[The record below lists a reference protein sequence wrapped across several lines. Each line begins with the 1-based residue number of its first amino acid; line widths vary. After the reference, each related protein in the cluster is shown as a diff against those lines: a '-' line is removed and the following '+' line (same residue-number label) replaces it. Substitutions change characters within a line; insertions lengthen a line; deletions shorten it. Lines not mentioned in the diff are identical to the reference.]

1 MINKSEIEKQ
11 LDFLQKD
18 RVSVQTRFDQ
28 ASDEIKQLER
38 TLASL
43 DGAIQV
49 SNHYLNMIENKET
62 ETKAGLA
69 LEVKDHGIIKNS
81 KSDKKVKK

>member
-18 RVSVQTRFDQ
+18 RLQVQTRLDQ
-28 ASDEIKQLER
+28 ASDEIKQLDR
-38 TLASL
+38 TLANL

-49 SNHYLNMIENKET
+49 SNHYLSMIENKVEDGT
-62 ETKAGLA
+62 
-69 LEVKDHGIIKNS
+69 IKSS

>member
-1 MINKSEIEKQ
+1 MVSKSEIEKQ

-18 RVSVQTRFDQ
+18 RVQVQSRLDQ
-28 ASDEIKQLER
+28 ASDEIKTLER
-38 TLASL
+38 TLANL

-49 SNHYLNMIENKET
+49 SNHYLSMIENKVEDGT
-62 ETKAGLA
+62 
-69 LEVKDHGIIKNS
+69 IKSS

>member
-18 RVSVQTRFDQ
+18 RVSVQTRLDQ
-28 ASDEIKQLER
+28 ASDEIQQLER
-38 TLASL
+38 TLANL

-49 SNHYLNMIENKET
+49 SNHYLSMIENKVEDGT
-62 ETKAGLA
+62 
-69 LEVKDHGIIKNS
+69 IKSS

>member
-1 MINKSEIEKQ
+1 MINKSEIDKQ

-18 RVSVQTRFDQ
+18 RVQVQSRLDQ
-28 ASDEIKQLER
+28 ASDEIKQLDR
-38 TLASL
+38 TLANL

-49 SNHYLNMIENKET
+49 SNHYLSMIDNKVDDGT
-62 ETKAGLA
+62 
-69 LEVKDHGIIKNS
+69 IKSS

>member
-1 MINKSEIEKQ
+1 MIKKSEIDKQ

-18 RVSVQTRFDQ
+18 RVQVQTRLDQ
-28 ASDEIKQLER
+28 ASDEIQQLER
-38 TLASL
+38 TLANL

-49 SNHYLNMIENKET
+49 SNHYLSMIDNKVDDGT
-62 ETKAGLA
+62 
-69 LEVKDHGIIKNS
+69 IKSS

>member
-18 RVSVQTRFDQ
+18 RVSVQTRLDQ
-28 ASDEIKQLER
+28 ASVEIKQLDR

-49 SNHYLNMIENKET
+49 SNHFLSMIENKEK
-62 ETKAGLA
+62 ETD
-69 LEVKDHGIIKNS
+69 EVKNDGIIERPKV
-81 KSDKKVKK
+81 KKVKK

>member
-1 MINKSEIEKQ
+1 MLNKSEIEKQ

-18 RVSVQTRFDQ
+18 RVQVQTRLDL
-28 ASDEIKQLER
+28 ASDEIKQLDR

-49 SNHYLNMIENKET
+49 SNHFLSMIENKEK
-62 ETKAGLA
+62 EN
-69 LEVKDHGIIKNS
+69 DGIIESS
-81 KSDKKVKK
+81 KVKKVKK

>member
-18 RVSVQTRFDQ
+18 RLQVQTRLDQ
-28 ASDEIKQLER
+28 ASDEIQQLER
-38 TLASL
+38 PLANL

-49 SNHYLNMIENKET
+49 SNHYLSMIENKVEDGT
-62 ETKAGLA
+62 
-69 LEVKDHGIIKNS
+69 IKSS

>member
-18 RVSVQTRFDQ
+18 RVQVQTRLDQ
-28 ASDEIKQLER
+28 ASDEIQQLER
-38 TLASL
+38 TLANL

-49 SNHYLNMIENKET
+49 SNHYLSMIDNK
-62 ETKAGLA
+62 
-69 LEVKDHGIIKNS
+69 V
-81 KSDKKVKK
+81 SDKKVKK

>member
-18 RVSVQTRFDQ
+18 RVSVQTRLDQ
-28 ASDEIKQLER
+28 ASDEIKTLER
-38 TLASL
+38 TLANL

-49 SNHYLNMIENKET
+49 SNHYLSMIDNK
-62 ETKAGLA
+62 
-69 LEVKDHGIIKNS
+69 V
-81 KSDKKVKK
+81 SDKKVKK

>member
-18 RVSVQTRFDQ
+18 RVQVQSRLDQ
-28 ASDEIKQLER
+28 ASDEIKQLDR
-38 TLASL
+38 TLANL

-49 SNHYLNMIENKET
+49 SNHYLSMIENKVEDGT
-62 ETKAGLA
+62 
-69 LEVKDHGIIKNS
+69 IKSS

>member
-18 RVSVQTRFDQ
+18 RLQVQTRLDQ
-28 ASDEIKQLER
+28 ASDEIQQLER
-38 TLASL
+38 TLANL

-49 SNHYLNMIENKET
+49 SNHYLSMIEN
-62 ETKAGLA
+62 
-69 LEVKDHGIIKNS
+69 N
-81 KSDKKVKK
+81 

>member
-18 RVSVQTRFDQ
+18 RVQVQSRLDK
-28 ASDEIKQLER
+28 ASDEVKQLER
-38 TLASL
+38 TLNSL

-49 SNHYLNMIENKET
+49 SNHYLNMIEEKET
-62 ETKAGLA
+62 AKNDGT
-69 LEVKDHGIIKNS
+69 IKSS
-81 KSDKKVKK
+81 KVEKVKK

>member
-1 MINKSEIEKQ
+1 MIKKSEIDKQ

-18 RVSVQTRFDQ
+18 RVQVQTRLDQ
-28 ASDEIKQLER
+28 ASDEIQQLER
-38 TLASL
+38 TLANL

-49 SNHYLNMIENKET
+49 SNHYLSMIENKVEDGT
-62 ETKAGLA
+62 
-69 LEVKDHGIIKNS
+69 IKSS

>member
-1 MINKSEIEKQ
+1 MINKSEIDKQ

-18 RVSVQTRFDQ
+18 RVQVQTRLDQ
-28 ASDEIKQLER
+28 ASDEIQQLER
-38 TLASL
+38 TLANL

-49 SNHYLNMIENKET
+49 SNHYLSMIENKVEDGT
-62 ETKAGLA
+62 
-69 LEVKDHGIIKNS
+69 IKSS

>member
-18 RVSVQTRFDQ
+18 RLQVQTRLDQ
-28 ASDEIKQLER
+28 ASDEIQQLER
-38 TLASL
+38 TLANL

-49 SNHYLNMIENKET
+49 SNHYLSMIDNK
-62 ETKAGLA
+62 
-69 LEVKDHGIIKNS
+69 V
-81 KSDKKVKK
+81 SDKKVKK

>member
-1 MINKSEIEKQ
+1 MRKVMLNKSEIEKQ

-18 RVSVQTRFDQ
+18 RVQVQTRSDL
-28 ASDEIKQLER
+28 ASDEIKQLDR

-49 SNHYLNMIENKET
+49 SNHFLSMIENKEK
-62 ETKAGLA
+62 ENDG
-69 LEVKDHGIIKNS
+69 
-81 KSDKKVKK
+81 

>member
-18 RVSVQTRFDQ
+18 RLQVQTRLDQ
-28 ASDEIKQLER
+28 ASDEIKTLER
-38 TLASL
+38 TLANL

-49 SNHYLNMIENKET
+49 SNHYLSMIDNK
-62 ETKAGLA
+62 
-69 LEVKDHGIIKNS
+69 V
-81 KSDKKVKK
+81 SDKKVKK

>member
-1 MINKSEIEKQ
+1 MIEKSEIAKQ

-18 RVSVQTRFDQ
+18 RVQVQSRLDK
-28 ASDEIKQLER
+28 ASDEVKQLER
-38 TLASL
+38 TLNSL

-49 SNHYLNMIENKET
+49 SNHYLSMIENKVEDGT
-62 ETKAGLA
+62 
-69 LEVKDHGIIKNS
+69 IKSS

>member
-1 MINKSEIEKQ
+1 MVSKSEIEKQ

-18 RVSVQTRFDQ
+18 RVQVQSRLDQ
-28 ASDEIKQLER
+28 ASDEIKQLDR
-38 TLASL
+38 TLANL

-49 SNHYLNMIENKET
+49 SNHYLSMIDNKVDDGT
-62 ETKAGLA
+62 
-69 LEVKDHGIIKNS
+69 IKSS

>member
-18 RVSVQTRFDQ
+18 RLQVQTRLDQ
-28 ASDEIKQLER
+28 ASDEIKQLDR
-38 TLASL
+38 TLSSL

-49 SNHYLNMIENKET
+49 SNHYLSMIENKVEDGT
-62 ETKAGLA
+62 
-69 LEVKDHGIIKNS
+69 IKSS

>member
-1 MINKSEIEKQ
+1 MINKSEIDKQ

-18 RVSVQTRFDQ
+18 RVQVQTRLDQ
-28 ASDEIKQLER
+28 ASDEIKTLER
-38 TLASL
+38 TLANL

-49 SNHYLNMIENKET
+49 SNHYLSMIENKVEDGT
-62 ETKAGLA
+62 
-69 LEVKDHGIIKNS
+69 IKSS

>member
-18 RVSVQTRFDQ
+18 RLQVQTRLDQ
-28 ASDEIKQLER
+28 ASDEIQQLER
-38 TLASL
+38 TLANL

-49 SNHYLNMIENKET
+49 SNHYLSMIENKVEDGT
-62 ETKAGLA
+62 
-69 LEVKDHGIIKNS
+69 IKSS
-81 KSDKKVKK
+81 KSDEKVKK